1 MNYTEP
7 YILLLVPAVLILILF
22 LYAAAARRKKRLLA
36 ALLGNNADDPDSLH
50 LSKTARLWKLILYL
64 AGAAVIIC
72 GIARP
77 YWKKLPL
84 PLKSSGR
91 DIIVL
96 FDVSK
101 SMRATDLPP
110 SRMEQAKFLLRE
122 IVNASPGDRFALI
135 AFAGNAFLSCPLTA
149 DHTAFNEYIN
159 ELDTDT
165 VPLGG
170 TNIERALRSA
180 DRALKSAESSAN
192 AVLMLTDGD
201 ALSGNAERLVAD
213 FKSSGIPLII
223 AGFGDPAVA
232 APVPD
237 GQGGFIR
244 QSDNSVAS
252 SKLNETALAHLAA
265 RTGGIYVRST
275 VGDTGFAAIESA
287 LQKLTRRERQ
297 SGTSY
302 QIDDKFPWFFAAGFI
317 LLLIAGVISEAPGKN
332 SRIPNKAKNLILI
345 LLLGVSA
352 LTNAGETA
360 PKQQDPPLPENALQ
374 LYNLARERQINGDD
388 SAAALYEEVISKAAG
403 NQDLQN
409 RALHNLGTASHSA
422 GRTIAGKAQ
431 QLLSAQQ
438 PDAALEQL
446 KGAEAKFNNS
456 KSLYDQVLNTEHPVA
471 VSSGSNLRQLE
482 LDLQQLQK
490 LKKQIEELK
499 KQQQDARKQTQNAL
513 DQQKQQNQQQQ
524 NKSDKQDQKNQQNQQ
539 NQQIRQA
546 AQSAAELEKQAADLK
561 QEKLRQ
567 NAAGA
572 RKELEEAARKQQQD
586 PASKD
591 IQKHLENAA
600 KSLGK
605 PESEPKEQPSD
616 KQGDK
621 KNQKEEKNSA
631 GAENS
636 AEQRRQEKQRN
647 AEQQLQMLDDETAPM
662 RKNLRQRN
670 SRGTPLKKVDKDW

>member
-1 MNYTEP
+1 M
-7 YILLLVPAVLILILF
+7 
-22 LYAAAARRKKRLLA
+22 RRRPNKT
-36 ALLGNNADDPDSLH
+36 NNQT
-50 LSKTARLWKLILYL
+50 LSR
-64 AGAAVIIC
+64 
-72 GIARP
+72 
-77 YWKKLPL
+77 
-84 PLKSSGR
+84 KSQS
-91 DIIVL
+91 
-96 FDVSK
+96 
-101 SMRATDLPP
+101 
-110 SRMEQAKFLLRE
+110 
-122 IVNASPGDRFALI
+122 FALI

-265 RTGGIYVRST
+265 QTGGIYVRST

-332 SRIPNKAKNLILI
+332 SRIPNKAKNLMLI

-360 PKQQDPPLPENALQ
+360 PKRQDPPLPENALQ

-513 DQQKQQNQQQQ
+513 DQQKQQQ
-524 NKSDKQDQKNQQNQQ
+524 NKSDKQDQKNQQ
-539 NQQIRQA
+539 QQIRQA

-572 RKELEEAARKQQQD
+572 RQELEEAARKQQQD

-600 KSLGK
+600 RSLGK

>member
-7 YILLLVPAVLILILF
+7 YILLLVPAVLILVLF
-22 LYAAAARRKKRLLA
+22 LYAAAARRKKHLLA

-64 AGAAVIIC
+64 AGATVIIC

-201 ALSGNAERLVAD
+201 ALSGNAERLIDD
-213 FKSSGIPLII
+213 FKSAGIPLII

-244 QSDNSVAS
+244 QNDGSVAA

-265 RTGGIYVRST
+265 QTGGVYVRST
-275 VGDTGFAAIESA
+275 VGDTGFATIESA
-287 LQKLTRRERQ
+287 LQKLTRHERE
-297 SGTSY
+297 SGMSY
-302 QIDDKFPWFFAAGFI
+302 QIDEKFPWFFAAGFI
-317 LLLIAGVISEAPGKN
+317 LLLFAGVISEAPGKN
-332 SRIPNKAKNLILI
+332 RRIPNKAKNLILI

-352 LTNAGETA
+352 LTHAKEAA
-360 PKQQDPPLPENALQ
+360 PKQPETPPLPENALQ
-374 LYNLARERQINGDD
+374 LYNLARERQLNGDD

-422 GRTIAGKAQ
+422 GRTLTGKAQ

-446 KGAEAKFNNS
+446 KGAEAKFNNG
-456 KSLYDQVLNTEHPVA
+456 KALYDQVLNTEHPVA

-499 KQQQDARKQTQNAL
+499 KQQQNARKQTQNAL
-513 DQQKQQNQQQQ
+513 DQQKQQNQQ
-524 NKSDKQDQKNQQNQQ
+524 NKSDKQDQQKQQ

-546 AQSAAELEKQAADLK
+546 AQSAAELEKQAAGLK

-567 NAAGA
+567 NAADA
-572 RKELEEAARKQQQD
+572 RKELEDAARKQQEN
-586 PASKD
+586 PTSKD

-605 PESEPKEQPSD
+605 PESEPKPQPSE
-616 KQGDK
+616 KQGDNQNK
-621 KNQKEEKNSA
+621 KDDKNSA

-636 AEQRRQEKQRN
+636 EEQRRQEKQRN
-647 AEQQLQMLDDETAPM
+647 AEQQLQMLDNETAPM
-662 RKNLRQRN
+662 RQNLRQRN